1 MAAVTADVLADGVT
15 AVMKEV
21 ANGTAEAKVLAT
33 PAHVE
38 YLLHLADNALVLGQ
52 RNAEWC
58 GHGPVL
64 EEDIAMANI
73 SVDLIGQA
81 RMLYQHISTL
91 APTLATAPGSALADH
106 ASAALDRPMPE
117 ATSLRAVQ
125 SCAGRIGAAA
135 LSPEGA
141 NFSRGGPVLSK
152 SGEAKNC
159 RSPITEDTLA
169 YFRNAPGFRN
179 FTLLELPH
187 SVTGDGDAS
196 GARDYAVTL
205 VRNFLYSALMVLR
218 WEALRQST
226 DPQLAAISER
236 SLKEARYHLR
246 HSRDWLV
253 RLGDG
258 TPESHA
264 KTQAAWDHLLPYT
277 LEFWTEFAIENEISA
292 KGIGIATARLQTDWQ
307 ALVNS
312 AAIEATLTLPGAGTV
327 AISVAKAASLPQGK
341 HGIHSAH
348 LEPLLAEM
356 QSLARQHPG
365 ATW

>member
-1 MAAVTADVLADGVT
+1 MAAHTD
-15 AVMKEV
+15 
-21 ANGTAEAKVLAT
+21 
-33 PAHVE
+33 
-38 YLLHLADNALVLGQ
+38 YLLHLADNALILGQ

-58 GHGPVL
+58 GHGPIL
-64 EEDIAMANI
+64 EEDLALANN
-73 SVDLIGQA
+73 SLDLIGQA
-81 RMLYQHISTL
+81 RLLYQHV
-91 APTLATAPGSALADH
+91 
-106 ASAALDRPMPE
+106 AALRKD
-117 ATSLRAVQ
+117 
-125 SCAGRIGAAA
+125 GRT
-135 LSPEGA
+135 
-141 NFSRGGPVLSK
+141 
-152 SGEAKNC
+152 
-159 RSPITEDTLA
+159 TEDLLA
-169 YFRNAPGFRN
+169 YFRDVQEFRN

-187 SVTGDGDAS
+187 SVTGDGEAS

-218 WEALRQST
+218 WEALRQSS

-292 KGIGIATARLQTDWQ
+292 MGIGIATARLQTDWQ